1 MALPPVIGEII
12 RLIGHGK
19 AMALVHEFGG
29 QNLRFPK
36 GEGGDLWAALAE
48 VIGEHA
54 TKALCAALG
63 GEEVYIAFCLL
74 ALKQDRNRKMIS
86 RYEKLIKQGH
96 TSRGAVSVLVREHKL
111 SYRQIEKIINAP
123 MPEPSTVALQA
134 QLF

>member
-1 MALPPVIGEII
+1 MALPPVIVEII

-36 GEGGDLWAALAE
+36 GEGGALWAALVE
-48 VIGEHA
+48 CIGERA
-54 TKALCAALG
+54 TRALCAALG

-74 ALKQDRNRKMIS
+74 ALKQDRNRKMIA

-96 TSRGAVSVLVREHKL
+96 SSRGAVSIMVQEYKL

-123 MPEPSTVALQA
+123 LPEPSTVAVQA